1 MEMPL
6 QTAPVKDLDQV
17 TAVLER
23 MEVMEVM
30 VLGMAPAREMLLE
43 TAPVTDLVI
52 VLNWIYNLK
61 RGLHGPLFMQKPIYH
76 FYYKGQL
83 NVTLKGTL

>member
-6 QTAPVKDLDQV
+6 QTTPVKDLDQV

-23 MEVMEVM
+23 MEVMD
-30 VLGMAPAREMLLE
+30 LGMAPAMEMLLE

-61 RGLHGPLFMQKPIYH
+61 RGLHGPLFI
-76 FYYKGQL
+76 
-83 NVTLKGTL
+83 